1 MSNATDT
8 FPKLDGDS
16 YSENIFLSCVICD
29 CFVSLDKC
37 LKIYVTVVLIISPL
51 VSVIKL
57 WHIYM
62 YNPCH
67 PLIIHVRLTPETVS
81 ISFNFYRMQQIHNC
95 NRSSILD
102 LLTIIVNAIDTCPKP
117 DSDSYTENL
126 FWVVQVEIVLSAS
139 TNVRVVLTLSSPVV
153 SNVCT
158 SQCSGPSLT
167 HPFFYFFL
175 TIGHC
180 GAQDLWRSGLS
191 DRVPECQKIKRMV

>member
-1 MSNATDT
+1 MANLVSVAASIAELYPMEKNRVLNHSISHSPSLFDASRTQAFSLEEVLSSIDLPTIMSNATDT

-126 FWVVQVEIVLSAS
+126 F
-139 TNVRVVLTLSSPVV
+139 
-153 SNVCT
+153 
-158 SQCSGPSLT
+158 
-167 HPFFYFFL
+167 
-175 TIGHC
+175 
-180 GAQDLWRSGLS
+180 
-191 DRVPECQKIKRMV
+191 